1 LLGLNCI
8 TYDHLDNNE
17 QIMTLLNEA
26 EKIKKYVNNN
36 QIKIL
41 DEWINN
47 EKMMITA
54 ETSTA

>member
-1 LLGLNCI
+1 LNCI